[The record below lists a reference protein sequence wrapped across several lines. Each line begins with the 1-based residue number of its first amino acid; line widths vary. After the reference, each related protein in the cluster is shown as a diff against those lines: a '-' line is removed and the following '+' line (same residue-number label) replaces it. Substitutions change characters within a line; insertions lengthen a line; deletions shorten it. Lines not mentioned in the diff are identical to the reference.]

1 MLTEYNFDC
10 FDEETTLSLVFDL
23 FVFELL
29 AEEGQELGEFVNGL
43 LIMALLVQFL
53 SLLIE
58 FFIIVHIYLLKFII
72 IEIGN
77 IRARTDHM

>member
-1 MLTEYNFDC
+1 MLTEYYFDC

-43 LIMALLVQFL
+43 LVLALLV
-53 SLLIE
+53 
-58 FFIIVHIYLLKFII
+58 
-72 IEIGN
+72 
-77 IRARTDHM
+77 